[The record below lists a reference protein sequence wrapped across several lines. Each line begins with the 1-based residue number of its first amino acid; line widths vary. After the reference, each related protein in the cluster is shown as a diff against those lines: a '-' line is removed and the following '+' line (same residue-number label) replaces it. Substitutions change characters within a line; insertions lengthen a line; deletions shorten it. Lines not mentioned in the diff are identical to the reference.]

1 MELVEVSCFYV
12 SYCNWNSVVIC
23 LGIWISAIMSVT
35 SNHQFI
41 LTNLRIFFNKI
52 SCSDLFNDAAK
63 CKSALFSINVL
74 SISYVDLA
82 RTKLESRGYTNS
94 TNAWKLLLESVMKPS
109 YKKASEIFNIQISS
123 LPSLLMRCRGDK
135 KDQIPFQYAVE
146 MFVYFSLQ
154 LCLYDLT
161 TTNS

>member
-1 MELVEVSCFYV
+1 MIFEKYFTCISNRNYSMELVEVSCFYV

-63 CKSALFSINVL
+63 CKSDLFWINVL

-82 RTKLESRGYTNS
+82 RTKLECTGYSNS
-94 TNAWKLLLESVMKPS
+94 ERI
-109 YKKASEIFNIQISS
+109 EIVVGKCHDI
-123 LPSLLMRCRGDK
+123 
-135 KDQIPFQYAVE
+135 
-146 MFVYFSLQ
+146 
-154 LCLYDLT
+154 
-161 TTNS
+161 